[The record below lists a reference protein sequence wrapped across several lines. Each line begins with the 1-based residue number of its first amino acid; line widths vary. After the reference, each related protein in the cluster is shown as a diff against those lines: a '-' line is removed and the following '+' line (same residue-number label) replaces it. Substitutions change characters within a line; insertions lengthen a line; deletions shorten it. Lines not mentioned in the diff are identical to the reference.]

1 MLECFFPK
9 IKIDTCM
16 FIKWHEILKTYLNY
30 SMISLRCKVPKEK
43 VGEGHRN
50 KDEETSFF
58 QEEQLNIL

>member
-1 MLECFFPK
+1 
-9 IKIDTCM
+9 M